1 MSQSPLSESKSTNN
15 EYLDS
20 FARLAQRI
28 RSGNSFSGN
37 ERNCAFLN
45 SKNGAFTDV
54 SYSFGLDWF
63 AIGFL
68 FSMLILSILCWTNI
82 FIPAFRYCL
91 IMFMC

>member
-54 SYSFGLDWF
+54 SYSFGLD
-63 AIGFL
+63 
-68 FSMLILSILCWTNI
+68 LIDDSRGLAVMDIDRDGDPDYLLTNRTA
-82 FIPAFRYCL
+82 PRFRV
-91 IMFMC
+91 